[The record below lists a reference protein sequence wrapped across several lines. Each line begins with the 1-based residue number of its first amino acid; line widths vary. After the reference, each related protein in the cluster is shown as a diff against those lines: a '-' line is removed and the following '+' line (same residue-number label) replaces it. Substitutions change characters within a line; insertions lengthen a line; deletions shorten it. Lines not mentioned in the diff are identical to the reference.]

1 MNTSHVMEG
10 RVSVW
15 VDDRCLYPLYVQ
27 CVAVGCWRLTDCAT
41 LVTQSA
47 VSTWPAVSCLTKM
60 EGGREAMPSQSA
72 HTDGTVPCH
81 GWGGW
86 MGGCTYTRKCPSRH
100 AQCCK
105 TIVSQTTRQ
114 ADRQAQEGG
123 REDVQMAR
131 AFADLLLGRFIDALQ
146 TGGSH
151 VAAHPHAWQHWAPT
165 HPHAIHRQTGRQT
178 DRWTGVEGDV
188 HASVFRCL
196 VGYFVCVVAPRRF
209 SIRLSCTGWHVRLGK
224 RGR

>member
-114 ADRQAQEGG
+114 ADRQAQIKAIPQHTHNTRTHTHTMRSRYEGG
-123 REDVQMAR
+123 FTQLLPSIHPAVGPLPPRQQASQCPSRMR
-131 AFADLLLGRFIDALQ
+131 ANSSDPTDRQPSI
-146 TGGSH
+146 
-151 VAAHPHAWQHWAPT
+151 HPYQ
-165 HPHAIHRQTGRQT
+165 HRQ
-178 DRWTGVEGDV
+178 
-188 HASVFRCL
+188 
-196 VGYFVCVVAPRRF
+196 VG
-209 SIRLSCTGWHVRLGK
+209 SGST
-224 RGR
+224 